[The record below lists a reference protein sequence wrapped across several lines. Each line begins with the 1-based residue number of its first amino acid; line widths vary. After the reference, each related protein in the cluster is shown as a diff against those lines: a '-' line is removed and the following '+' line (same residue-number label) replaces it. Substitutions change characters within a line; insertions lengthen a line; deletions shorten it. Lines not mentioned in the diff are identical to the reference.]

1 MINGRT
7 IMKLNKF
14 ERRSRTQI
22 HTGAVFSVFFTGTLL
37 ITSSVV
43 QATDLQIYA
52 KPSAGKK
59 TIVMMLDT
67 SGSMG
72 DSDTG

>member
-1 MINGRT
+1 
-7 IMKLNKF
+7 MKLNKF

-67 SGSMG
+67 SGS
-72 DSDTG
+72 